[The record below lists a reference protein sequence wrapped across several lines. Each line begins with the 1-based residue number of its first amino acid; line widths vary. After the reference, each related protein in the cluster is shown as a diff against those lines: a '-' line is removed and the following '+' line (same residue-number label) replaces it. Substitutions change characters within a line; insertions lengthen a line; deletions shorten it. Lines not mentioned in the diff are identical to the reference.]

1 MMIRFSDR
9 TAAVIQNA
17 YEAAKQN
24 MVDYIGTEHIL
35 YGMLKEESGK
45 SYELLTNEG
54 ITLESM
60 EDALAQV
67 SGHPMDQTAE
77 IEPISDIN
85 QVVTMFTPRTKR
97 VLEISILAAR
107 NAGQNVIEPEHMLIA
122 IIREGE
128 NVAAKILGATGS
140 DIRKI
145 YDDLMAELGEDA
157 RDSQESEY
165 SKEEQEEPASFRDD
179 PDIDE
184 INQNIKD
191 FSAETSGP
199 ASGGEAGGGHKA
211 KGKSKTPNLDKYS
224 RDLTQAA
231 RNGEFDPI
239 IGRDQ
244 EIERVMQILC
254 RRTKNNPCLIGEP
267 GVGKTAIAE
276 GLAQKIASEDVP
288 EMLKNKRILSVDM
301 AGMIAGSKYRGEFEE
316 RLKNVL
322 TEASKAGD
330 VLLFLDELHT
340 VIGAGN
346 AEGAMDAANILKP
359 MLTRGQL
366 QLIGATTLDEY
377 RKKIEKDSAF
387 ERRFQPVTVGE
398 PSPEETVLIL
408 KGIRN
413 KYEAHHNV
421 RITDEAIEEAVKLSI
436 RYITDRFLPDKAIDL
451 IDEAASRRRMKSY
464 TAPESFKE
472 LENKLEDTN
481 RLKKAAVEREDFEAA
496 AHFREEANALT
507 ETLNKTREEW
517 KHKQDTTENILTP
530 EDIANI
536 VSNWTNI
543 PVRKLTES
551 DSEKLKKLEE
561 DLQKRVI
568 GQDEAVHSIAKAIR
582 RGRLGLKDPK
592 RPTGSFIFL
601 GTTGVGKTELARALA
616 EVMFGSENALIRL
629 DMSEYMEKFDVS
641 KLIGSPPGYVG
652 YDEGGQL
659 TEKVRRKPYS
669 VVLFDEIEKA
679 HPDVFNTLL
688 QILEDGRLTDGQG
701 RTIDFR
707 NTIIIMT
714 SNLGARLLTSSAG
727 RRIGFDLPK
736 SVEAQLTG
744 TTKPDDGLYGGKN
757 YTEAKEMVMEELK
770 KAFNPEFVNR
780 IDEIIFFH
788 MLNLESMRRIV
799 DLMLN
804 SLAKRITEAGL
815 TLDVTDAAKQLLAE
829 NGYSPSYGA
838 RPLRRVI
845 QSQVEDR
852 LSEAMLEGVI
862 KSGDVARVIAK
873 EGEIRVVNGSTS
885 DSEEEKKTSVND
897 LVKEKKTGRD
907 DPAED
912 KKGKEKE
919 KNRS

>member
-24 MVDYIGTEHIL
+24 KVDYIGTEHIL

-45 SYELLTNEG
+45 VYELLTTEG

-85 QVVTMFTPRTKR
+85 QVVSMFTPRTKR

-145 YDDLMAELGEDA
+145 YDELMAELGENS

-165 SKEEQEEPASFRDD
+165 SPQSAEQPDPFRDD
-179 PDIDE
+179 PDLDE

-191 FSAETSGP
+191 FSAETSG
-199 ASGGEAGGGHKA
+199 AAGGEAGGGHKA
-211 KGKSKTPNLDKYS
+211 KGKSKTPNLEKYS

-322 TEASKAGD
+322 AEASKAGD

-421 RITDEAIEEAVKLSI
+421 KITDEAIEEAVKLSI

-507 ETLNKTREEW
+507 ETLNRTREEW

-714 SNLGARLLTSSAG
+714 SNLGARLLTSSQG

-788 MLNLESMRRIV
+788 MLNLESMRKIV

-862 KSGDVARVIAK
+862 QSGDVARVIVK
-873 EGEIRVVNGSTS
+873 DGEIRVVNGSTT
-885 DSEEEKKTSVND
+885 E
-897 LVKEKKTGRD
+897 
-907 DPAED
+907 PAEE